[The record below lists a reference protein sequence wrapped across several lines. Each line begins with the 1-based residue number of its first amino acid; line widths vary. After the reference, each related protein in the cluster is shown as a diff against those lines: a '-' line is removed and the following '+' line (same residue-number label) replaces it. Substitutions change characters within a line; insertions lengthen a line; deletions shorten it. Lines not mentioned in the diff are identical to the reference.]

1 MIDEKSG
8 FWYYDIH
15 NLDKDPLETGARV
28 GFYWD
33 QEPKDSQN
41 NTRALTDEKKDEKGY
56 AIQARDV
63 IMLDAPKVYLSPN
76 TPLNTMA
83 QDLAGAINELG
94 GCTED
99 SLFPIQTYST
109 NYVSGKYEITEGPI
123 VRIKWFKG
131 PFYSGYYAK
140 NSSTGSSYNID
151 YDYVSESWATYD
163 DASDPNKQTGSTTRT
178 IYLRIYDRDTPNERC
193 DSMYFS
199 KWGLY
204 NNSNWFSQVSDFVDR
219 TMNVYGFG

>member
-1 MIDEKSG
+1 MIDEKGG

-63 IMLDAPKVYLSPN
+63 IMLDAPKVYLSPS

-99 SLFPIQTYST
+99 SLFPIQTYTYS
-109 NYVSGKYEITEGPI
+109 YVSGGYEVKEGPI
-123 VRIKWFKG
+123 VKIKWFKG
-131 PFYSGYYAK
+131 PSYSGYYTK
-140 NSSTGSSYNID
+140 NNTGSPYNID
-151 YDYVSESWATYD
+151 YDYVSETWPMYND
-163 DASDPNKQTGSTTRT
+163 VSDPNKQTGTTTRT
-178 IYLRIYDRDTPNERC
+178 IYLQIYNRDTPDERC
-193 DSMYFS
+193 DNMCFS

-204 NNSNWFSQVSDFVDR
+204 NSTYWYSQFNDFIDR
-219 TMNVYGFG
+219 QMSVYGFG